1 MNRFGFGVALVAMA
15 ALGTLL
21 GQSIQARSASACDC
35 TPHTWE
41 LLLVEVGSS
50 GPGTTGGWPD
60 RALLTAYAGS
70 VSIDAVGGDDDQVF
84 RAEAKR

>member
-35 TPHTWE
+35 TPHTWQ
-41 LLLVEVGSS
+41 LSLVDVSSS
-50 GPGTTGGWPD
+50 GAVTSGGWPD
-60 RALLTAYAGS
+60 RAQLTAYAGS
-70 VSIDAVGGDDDQVF
+70 VSIHGVEVENGQVF
-84 RAEAKR
+84 LAEAKR